1 MTFGEAIQRKGNDK
15 WIITMEELKL
25 MQHNDNWELI
35 NLLEEFKAITCI
47 RPKKK
52 KKKRNP
58 KGETVPT
65 RQNLLLRIH
74 TASTYW

>member
-35 NLLEEFKAITCI
+35 NLLEEFKAIACI

-52 KKKRNP
+52 KKEILKV
-58 KGETVPT
+58 KLSLQGKTCC
-65 RQNLLLRIH
+65 
-74 TASTYW
+74 